1 VQIKQTTWDEITVVD
16 KQLDVL
22 LTKKKYLLI
31 TWFHEKLN
39 FLLEQVQANHIELVM
54 HDYPNQSG
62 GKGLTMRL
70 DEDNP
75 NHIFKQINNFQD
87 YYWYFKEYQINYN
100 QEIDLIIKMDLAKKM
115 ISNQGYVFTKDI
127 SLDNFFENFAS
138 QEINS
143 YHLSNK
149 LEANLSESKT
159 HKVIKI

>member
-1 VQIKQTTWDEITVVD
+1 MKQTWDEVAIID
-16 KQLDVL
+16 KQIEEL
-22 LTKKKYLLI
+22 LTQKTCLLI

-39 FLLEQVQANHIELVM
+39 FLLQQVQSSHIEFVM

-70 DEDNP
+70 EENNP

-100 QEIDLIIKMDLAKKM
+100 KETDLIIKSDLAKKM
-115 ISNQGYVFTKDI
+115 ISNKSYFFTNDI

-138 QEINS
+138 QEISS
-143 YHLSNK
+143 YYLNRK
-149 LEANLSESKT
+149 LEANLSDTRT
-159 HKVIKI
+159 HTIKKI